1 LANIYSFFQTIR
13 VLKKKTCTFAAEKI
27 EKNYCKMKNSK
38 LGIDFKKVSEAKTIA
53 ASIANEVQQFVNRY
67 TTVAVERTLCRLVG
81 IDGVDAHEVPLPNVV
96 VEQLHQNGLLG
107 QGALYFLGNALL
119 ETKLNIQHIAEKMAK
134 QELDITKLPIHSD
147 EEIRNAVAP
156 YVENTMQRIS
166 NNVAQRKQFLASLGE
181 GAKPYIYVIVAT
193 GNIYEDVVQAQAAA
207 RQGADIIAVIRTTG
221 QSLLDYVP
229 YGATTEGFGGTFAT
243 QENFRIMRK
252 ALDEVGEEVGRYI
265 RLCNY
270 CSGLCMPEIAAMGAL
285 ERLDV
290 MLNDALYGILFRDIN
305 PQRTLVDQYFSRVIN
320 GFAGVI
326 INTGEDNYL
335 TTADAFEEA
344 HTVLASDL
352 INEQLALLAGIPEE
366 QMGLGHA
373 FEMEPELEN
382 GFLYE
387 LAQAQLTRE
396 IFPNAPLKYMPP
408 TKFMTGNIFKGHLQ
422 DALFNMIGIWTKQGI
437 QLLGMP
443 TEAIHTPFM
452 SDRFLA
458 IENAKYIFNN
468 MASLGDEV
476 EFKENG
482 IIRQRAQFVLNEAIK
497 LLQQIEKEGLFT
509 TLEKGNFGN
518 VKRPKT
524 GGKGLQGVSEKGA
537 HYFNPFVEK
546 MKKS

>member
-1 LANIYSFFQTIR
+1 MQ
-13 VLKKKTCTFAAEKI
+13 K
-27 EKNYCKMKNSK
+27 SK
-38 LGIDFKKVSEAKTIA
+38 VGLDF
-53 ASIANEVQQFVNRY
+53 NEVEHARSVARNIAGQVQDFVEDY
-67 TTVAVERTLCRLVG
+67 TTVAVERTLCRFLG
-81 IDGVDAHEVPLPNVV
+81 IDGIDANEVPMPNVV
-96 VEQLHQNGLLG
+96 VEHLKANGVLG
-107 QGALYFLGNALL
+107 EGVMFYVGNAMV
-119 ETKLNIQHIAEKMAK
+119 ETGKSPQEIAEAIAADT
-134 QELDITKLPIHSD
+134 LDITKLPVHPKTDID
-147 EEIRNAVAP
+147 KALEPVINATIEKVRGNRLRREK
-156 YVENTMQRIS
+156 YIETI
-166 NNVAQRKQFLASLGE
+166 GE
-181 GAKPYIYVIVAT
+181 GSKPYLYIIVAT
-193 GNIYEDVVQAQAAA
+193 GNIYEDVVQAQAGA

-285 ERLDV
+285 EGLDV

-305 PQRTLVDQYFSRVIN
+305 MQRTLIDQYMSRIIN

-335 TTADAFEEA
+335 TTADAYEEA

-352 INEQLALLAGIPEE
+352 INEQLALMAGLPEE

-373 FEMEPELEN
+373 FEMDPMLTN

-387 LAQAQLTRE
+387 LAQAQMIRE
-396 IFPNAPLKYMPP
+396 IFPKAPLKYMPP
-408 TKFMTGNIFKGHLQ
+408 TKFMTGNIFRGHIQ
-422 DALFNMIGIWTKQGI
+422 DALFNVIGQWTHQGL

-452 SDRFLA
+452 SDRYLS

-468 MASLGDEV
+468 MKDIGEEV
-476 EFKENG
+476 EFKEGG
-482 IIRQRAQFVLNEAIK
+482 IIKSRAQEVLHNATK
-497 LLQQIEKEGLFT
+497 LLETMESEGLFT
-509 TLEKGNFGN
+509 ALEKGIFAN
-518 VKRPKT
+518 VKRPKN
-524 GGKGLQGVSEKGA
+524 GGKGLDGVTLKGE
-537 HYFNPFVEK
+537 HYFNPFVEL
-546 MKKS
+546 MKGKK